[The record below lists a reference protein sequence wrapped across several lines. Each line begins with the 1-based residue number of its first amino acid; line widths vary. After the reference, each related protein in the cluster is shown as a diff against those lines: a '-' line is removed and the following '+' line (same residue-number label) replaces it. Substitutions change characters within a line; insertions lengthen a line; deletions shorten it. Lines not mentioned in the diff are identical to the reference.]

1 MATKSLTALFTVG
14 KFLTIT
20 PPFDSQ
26 VSLFQKVH
34 TFIFVTIITTIV
46 VATNINREYYHD
58 YIYVKIAVDIST
70 DVTLLLFSCYT
81 PVTVILWKKDEWKKL
96 MELLGVIVSTAKNIS
111 KINRVVKISFAR
123 IVAGLGILTCEYIF
137 WSKVN
142 GFYYYIRRFNVHY
155 VEYYLVYTFN
165 VFLSLILSIL
175 LDLFLLKDTTE
186 IINDVFGW
194 SLALSISYTT
204 LYILN
209 NFDFIFVATSNPDD
223 IIAQRVIADSVLV
236 LLIFSSTVAVI
247 ITCDLILK
255 EAESMLLKSYML
267 TRKTENLSIKDE
279 KELKRFSERILQNF
293 PKFSAARFLNIDR
306 STILSILWTVVT
318 FFIVIVQFYS
328 CTN

>member
-1 MATKSLTALFTVG
+1 MISNRCNLEENFPMYFQLIMATKSLTALFTVG

-20 PPFDSQ
+20 PPFNSQ

-34 TFIFVTIITTIV
+34 TFIFVTFITTIV

-165 VFLSLILSIL
+165 VFLNLILSIL
-175 LDLFLLKDTTE
+175 LSHYEYLNNILREQINSKLVCVNKLLNSLRDIESDLFLLKDTTE

-236 LLIFSSTVAVI
+236 LLIFVST
-247 ITCDLILK
+247 TLI
-255 EAESMLLKSYML
+255 
-267 TRKTENLSIKDE
+267 N
-279 KELKRFSERILQNF
+279 
-293 PKFSAARFLNIDR
+293 
-306 STILSILWTVVT
+306 
-318 FFIVIVQFYS
+318 
-328 CTN
+328 C

>member
-20 PPFDSQ
+20 PPFNSE

-34 TFIFVTIITTIV
+34 TFIFVTIITTIE

-137 WSKVN
+137 WSRVN
-142 GFYYYIRRFNVHY
+142 GFYYYIKRFNVHY

-165 VFLSLILSIL
+165 VFLSLILNIL
-175 LDLFLLKDTTE
+175 LTHYEYLNNILRESHYEYLNNILREQINSKLVCVNKLLNSLRDIESDLFLLKDTTE

-236 LLIFSSTVAVI
+236 LLIFVST
-247 ITCDLILK
+247 TLI
-255 EAESMLLKSYML
+255 
-267 TRKTENLSIKDE
+267 N
-279 KELKRFSERILQNF
+279 
-293 PKFSAARFLNIDR
+293 
-306 STILSILWTVVT
+306 
-318 FFIVIVQFYS
+318 
-328 CTN
+328 C